1 MSTLKEGP
9 IYRGSRIHTSSL
21 FGRWISMIVRIGKR
35 RPITKDS
42 LTDAVSRIPGDYP
55 SEEEAVL
62 AAKRYID
69 AEDFHRKD

>member
-1 MSTLKEGP
+1 
-9 IYRGSRIHTSSL
+9 
-21 FGRWISMIVRIGKR
+21 MIVRIGKR

-42 LTDAVSRIPGDYP
+42 LTDAVSCIPGDYP

-69 AEDFHRKD
+69 EKEAHQRE